1 MPNERRLFKSNLQQ
15 LMTAMRQKRLQLT
28 FSRPFSVKGINR
40 LLPPGIYELVPDHEL
55 ISEACFPLYRPAVAL
70 LAIPSQAYRRS
81 SLVKANVNSAEILA
95 SHRRDQRG
103 G

>member
-1 MPNERRLFKSNLQQ
+1 MPNERRLFKSNLKQ
-15 LMTAMRQKRLQLT
+15 LMTAMRQKRLQFT

-55 ISEACFPLYRPAVAL
+55 INEAYFPHYRPAVAL
-70 LAIPSQAYRRS
+70 LAIPSQAYRCS
-81 SLVKANVNSAEILA
+81 SLVKANVDSAEILD
-95 SHRRDQRG
+95 SHRRDQNG

>member
-1 MPNERRLFKSNLQQ
+1 VPNERRLFKRNLNE
-15 LMTAMRQKRLQLT
+15 LMTAMRQKRLQLA

-81 SLVKANVNSAEILA
+81 SLVKANVDSAEILA
-95 SHRRDQRG
+95 SHRRDQHG